1 MEKCQESQGFGA
13 VYEYR
18 DQNDFRRDLQ
28 DENLGDLY
36 GNRKQVKK
44 NWGEVDGQADCSQ
57 QGKHQKA

>member
-1 MEKCQESQGFGA
+1 MEKCQEGQGFGA
-13 VYEYR
+13 AYEYR
-18 DQNDFRRDLQ
+18 DQNDLQ

-36 GNRKQVKK
+36 GDGKQVKK